1 MKTEIIEIYFSSLL
15 RSTYGILYL
24 FELYYVWPLFIKNQ
38 DQHKAI
44 DLQKPASPTNIS
56 EPSNELN
63 LTYISNN

>member
-1 MKTEIIEIYFSSLL
+1 MKTAIIEIYLSSLL
-15 RSTYGILYL
+15 RGTFGVLYL

-38 DQHKAI
+38 DQHK
-44 DLQKPASPTNIS
+44 LLTFKKPALPTKIS